1 MDARV
6 SSLTREHTPPC
17 AVIDW
22 SGAAQNRR
30 FRQLVDYKI
39 RRVRPAIAIYF
50 LSYISVSV
58 LAGFAPGFMSTKLI
72 GAFSLGYALILSNYF
87 VAWAIALW
95 YVRAARTEFDP
106 LQQLAIKS
114 MKYEGSIK

>member
-6 SSLTREHTPPC
+6 ASLTREHTPPC

-22 SGAAQNRR
+22 SGAAKNRQ
-30 FRQLVDYKI
+30 FQHLTDYK
-39 RRVRPAIAIYF
+39 RHRVRPAIAIYF

-58 LAGFAPGFMSTKLI
+58 LAGFAPGLMSIKLM

-87 VAWAIALW
+87 MAWAVALW
-95 YVRAARTEFDP
+95 YVHAARTEFDP
-106 LQQLAIKS
+106 LQQQAIQS
-114 MKYEGSIK
+114 MKDEGSIR